1 MVNNM
6 EERRMTCFKA
16 KEAFVNRIDFAF
28 TGYMFDKETQGYN
41 ESMGGCC
48 GVRYEVYQV
57 NFKDGTYQTVEFI
70 IVEYLGGAIAPR
82 NVTANSL
89 SAIMTDIASMMNG
102 GCYDEL
108 EYYKEFVERAK
119 NKDEVIKLI

>member
-1 MVNNM
+1 M
-6 EERRMTCFKA
+6 EGRRMNCFKA
-16 KEAFVNRIDFAF
+16 KEDFVNRIDFAF
-28 TGYMFDKETQGYN
+28 TGYMFNKETQGYT

-57 NFKDGTYQTVEFI
+57 NFKDGTYRTVEFV

-102 GCYDEL
+102 GYYDEL

>member
-1 MVNNM
+1 M
-6 EERRMTCFKA
+6 EERKMTCFKA
-16 KEAFVNRIDFAF
+16 KEDFVNRIDFAF
-28 TGYMFDKETQGYN
+28 TGYMFDKEIQGYN

-57 NFKDGTYQTVEFI
+57 NLKDNTYQIVEFV

-89 SAIMTDIASMMNG
+89 SAIMADIASMMNG